1 MRTQIVTLKRGI
13 TYKDEQHK
21 VVVLREPAVRDYMA
35 AEEEV
40 AVYKSF
46 SFKVAVIAR
55 LIEKVE
61 GLPEDAIVTLNM
73 LKALHPK
80 DMNLLFD
87 ALDVLEVEEGN
98 E

>member
-1 MRTQIVTLKRGI
+1 MRTQIVNLKRGI

-21 VVVLREPAVRDYMA
+21 VVVLREPMVRDYMA
-35 AEEEV
+35 AEEV
-40 AVYKSF
+40 AEVYKTYSYR
-46 SFKVAVIAR
+46 VALILK

-73 LKALHPK
+73 LKALPPK
-80 DMNLLFD
+80 DMRLLFKGLD
-87 ALDVLEVEEGN
+87 ALEEEEGN